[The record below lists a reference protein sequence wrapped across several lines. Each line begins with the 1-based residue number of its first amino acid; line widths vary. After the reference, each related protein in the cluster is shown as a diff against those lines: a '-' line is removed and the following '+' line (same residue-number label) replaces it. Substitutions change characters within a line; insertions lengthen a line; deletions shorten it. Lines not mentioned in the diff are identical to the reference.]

1 MNLLILAYAMRKYE
15 YAGAIAVVVLGF
27 AYIAF
32 RTGFKI
38 NPVVEGSHGQKF
50 KLWSVGT
57 LNWFIGVAI
66 SIFCL
71 WVFYE
76 LITADWS
83 EYKAPAIRVRIVD

>member
-1 MNLLILAYAMRKYE
+1 MEKYE

-38 NPVVEGSHGQKF
+38 NPVVEGPDGQKF
-50 KLWSVGT
+50 KLWSTGSLTAT
-57 LNWFIGVAI
+57 LIWLIGVAFT
-66 SIFCL
+66 IFCL

-76 LITADWS
+76 LLNADWS